1 MCISTRWKEASDF
14 EMTVVSEICHQI
26 STLCLFPSDPVF
38 PRSGT
43 VQTGPM
49 KWPSGVFWSAPGCSQ
64 ITCPTPCS
72 EHSTVLPATG
82 PSPSAHRQ
90 WTTASTILSEDLLL
104 TNVLPARNVTEDIEN
119 SPVVIS
125 VNEPDSLTRWSTS
138 TLFICTFNYLTHIIC
153 LIPTL
158 ELLHEQLYAMN
169 FECALCTIFYSAAV
183 FLWSQCSTFHVCA
196 RAVWL
201 VEADWKRP
209 TSSSLS
215 VGRIWK
221 SGLIQDVRT

>member
-1 MCISTRWKEASDF
+1 MYQYQVERGLRLWNDSRELDLPPNFHPLSFPLRSCFSQVRFHADWSNEMAFRSILISPRMLADHMPDKVLQALNSLTSDRPFSLCPSSMNNSQHNTIWRLTPYKCAS
-14 EMTVVSEICHQI
+14 
-26 STLCLFPSDPVF
+26 
-38 PRSGT
+38 
-43 VQTGPM
+43 
-49 KWPSGVFWSAPGCSQ
+49 
-64 ITCPTPCS
+64 
-72 EHSTVLPATG
+72 
-82 PSPSAHRQ
+82 SPECNGRHREF
-90 WTTASTILSEDLLL
+90 S
-104 TNVLPARNVTEDIEN
+104 
-119 SPVVIS
+119 VVIS

-153 LIPTL
+153 FIPTL

-169 FECALCTIFYSAAV
+169 FECAMCTIFDSAAV

-215 VGRIWK
+215 VGRTWK
-221 SGLIQDVRT
+221 SGLIQDVRI